1 MPHPLLCL
9 VEVPFSTAAA
19 AAGQSNTM
27 FARAAPAIPP
37 PAAAGAAAVGICV
50 LDITSGVCRVGCFN
64 TADDPSRSALAVAL
78 LMVDPSEAVAVR
90 NNLAAATVTLLKQH
104 FELKLPSGPGFGSNG
119 SSDGGSSDR
128 ASGFLPG
135 VSWLPAS
142 AASGVLGPTEAV
154 LQGSLS
160 EEQLH
165 QLQHIAASAA
175 AAANAPGGGSR
186 GGAGAAAASAA
197 ACAVLSAAAVGVRQ
211 LERCS
216 LSADVL
222 PTLEVQPLEA
232 LTTQGG
238 TQPGASTATRCG
250 THCAGA
256 ARTVGPSGRRG

>member
-19 AAGQSNTM
+19 APQSYI
-27 FARAAPAIPP
+27 ASAAPP
-37 PAAAGAAAVGICV
+37 PAAGCAAVGICV
-50 LDITSGVCRVGCFN
+50 LDISSGVCGVGCFN
-64 TADDPSRSALAVAL
+64 TADDPARSALAVAL

-90 NNLAAATVTLLKQH
+90 NNLAAATVALLKQH
-104 FELKLPSGPGFGSNG
+104 FELKMPSGPGFGSNG
-119 SSDGGSSDR
+119 GSDGGSSDR

-142 AASGVLGPTEAV
+142 AASGVLGNPTEAI
-154 LQGSLS
+154 LQGSFS
-160 EEQLH
+160 QEQLQ

-175 AAANAPGGGSR
+175 AAVNAPLAGGGSR
-186 GGAGAAAASAA
+186 GGAAASAA

-216 LSADVL
+216 LSGDVL

-238 TQPGASTATRCG
+238 AQPGGSTATRCG
-250 THCAGA
+250 RHCADAGL
-256 ARTVGPSGRRG
+256 